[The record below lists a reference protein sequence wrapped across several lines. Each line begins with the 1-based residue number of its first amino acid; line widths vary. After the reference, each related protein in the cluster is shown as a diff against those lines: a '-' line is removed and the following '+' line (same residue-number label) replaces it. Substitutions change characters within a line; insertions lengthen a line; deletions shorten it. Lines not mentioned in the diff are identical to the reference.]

1 MLFFWSVQ
9 IENIF
14 TFISVANLL
23 YACYVQ
29 YVSQYDSVDVILQVL

>member
-29 YVSQYDSVDVILQVL
+29 YDSVDVILQVL